1 LGAAG
6 VAFVGGGAEASG
18 AFEVKFLVEFGAGL
32 DGRVTIRESGVVE
45 FGLDG
50 ELERVEKSV
59 GQLAIDAGVEQ
70 CALDFHDGEHD
81 GFGAFEDGEFDAGV
95 LVHADGASEADTA
108 TFTATPLIVKVTEG
122 VVTEGG
128 GAAFNAVGFDMGAGA
143 RGRH

>member
-6 VAFVGGGAEASG
+6 VAFVDGGAEASG
-18 AFEVKFLVEFGAGL
+18 AFEVEFLVEFGAGL
-32 DGRVTIRESGVVE
+32 DGRVTIGESGVVE

-81 GFGAFEDGEFDAGV
+81 GFGTFEDGEFDAGV
-95 LVHADGASEADTA
+95 LVHADGASEVDTA
-108 TFTATPLIVKVTEG
+108 TFTAIPLAVEVAEG

-128 GAAFNAVGFDMGAGA
+128 RAAFNAVGFDVGAGTW
-143 RGRH
+143 GRH